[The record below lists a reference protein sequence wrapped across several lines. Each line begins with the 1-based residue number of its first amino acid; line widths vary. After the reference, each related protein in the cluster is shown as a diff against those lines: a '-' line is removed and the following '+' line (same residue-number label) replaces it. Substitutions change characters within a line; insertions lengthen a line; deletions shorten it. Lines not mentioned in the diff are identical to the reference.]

1 MKMTGPKSIPNK
13 SCGALRALLCWTA
26 VCRCFPGLLIW
37 WCSLHIW
44 PPFWCYSAFHKLPA
58 LYTHQPQ
65 GSQSNQSPLSSL
77 CTCQLPLNFNSFL
90 STGHLAFIPIALKLL
105 FYNLFYQIV
114 AKERST
120 EKETLFP
127 LALWYLSFASD
138 FSFIRK
144 RMNF

>member
-1 MKMTGPKSIPNK
+1 MLP
-13 SCGALRALLCWTA
+13 RASNMMMFFAHMATILMLF
-26 VCRCFPGLLIW
+26 CFPQVASSIH
-37 WCSLHIW
+37 S
-44 PPFWCYSAFHKLPA
+44 PTTRVTK
-58 LYTHQPQ
+58 
-65 GSQSNQSPLSSL
+65 QSKPLSSL

-90 STGHLAFIPIALKLL
+90 STGHLAFFPIALKLL

-114 AKERST
+114 ANERST
-120 EKETLFP
+120 EKETHFP